1 MNKKK
6 SMEKTCLGKEDIL
19 NWWKFRLVSGFKELE
34 KNYNISVKQCFLNKK
49 TNAKKEIAIRSK
61 AESTQFA
68 GRSNWDLQFYVLS
81 EDFALFLLCV
91 YIYIYM

>member
-1 MNKKK
+1 MLFKQENK
-6 SMEKTCLGKEDIL
+6 C
-19 NWWKFRLVSGFKELE
+19 
-34 KNYNISVKQCFLNKK
+34 KNK
-49 TNAKKEIAIRSK
+49 IAIRSK
-61 AESTQFA
+61 SESTQFA